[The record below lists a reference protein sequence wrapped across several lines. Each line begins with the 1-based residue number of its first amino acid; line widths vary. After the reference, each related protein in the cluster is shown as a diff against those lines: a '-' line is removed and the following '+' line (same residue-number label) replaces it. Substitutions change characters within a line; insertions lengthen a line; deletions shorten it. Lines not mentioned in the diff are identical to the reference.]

1 MSLKDLLPQ
10 GTYEEITSSLHTNK
24 GKTANC
30 RCPQCGKP
38 TVYDI
43 HNPYR
48 PFCSEKCKLLDLG
61 AWASEERVIKGRPVN
76 EDEDAELLDD
86 PNLPKRHIPSN

>member
-10 GTYEEITSSLHTNK
+10 GTYDEITSGLHENK
-24 GKTANC
+24 EQTIYC

-38 TVYDI
+38 IVYDS

-61 AWASEERVIKGRPVN
+61 AWASEERIIKGRPVN